1 MISEVIGDKKK
12 YLDLLL
18 LGDEQ
23 EDMIDR
29 YLDRGRMFILE
40 EPNLIG
46 QCVVTEESEGIY
58 EIKNISIYPEEQ
70 GKGFGKKLMQC
81 VLDELRDGNTFY
93 VGTGESELTVPFYES
108 LGFEYSHRIE
118 NFFIDNYDEPIF
130 EAGVQLV
137 DMVFLKFV
145 KDE

>member
-29 YLDRGRMFILE
+29 YLDRSRMFILE
-40 EPNLIG
+40 EPKLIG
-46 QCVVTEESEGIY
+46 QCVVTKESEGVY
-58 EIKNISIYPEEQ
+58 EIKNISIYPNEQ
-70 GKGFGKKLMQC
+70 GKGYGKKLMQY
-81 VLDELRDGNTFY
+81 VLDELIDGNTFY
-93 VGTGESELTVPFYES
+93 VGTGESDLTVPFYES
-108 LGFEYSHRIE
+108 LGFVYSHRIE

-130 EAGVQLV
+130 EEGVQLV
-137 DMVFLKFV
+137 DMIYLKYV
-145 KDE
+145 RSE

>member
-58 EIKNISIYPEEQ
+58 EIKNISIYPDEQ
-70 GKGFGKKLMQC
+70 GKGFGKKLMKY

-93 VGTGESELTVPFYES
+93 VGTGESDLTVPFYES

-145 KDE
+145 RDE

>member
-58 EIKNISIYPEEQ
+58 EIKNISIYPDEQ
-70 GKGFGKKLMQC
+70 GKGFGKKLMQY

-93 VGTGESELTVPFYES
+93 VGTGESDLTVPFYES

-145 KDE
+145 RDE